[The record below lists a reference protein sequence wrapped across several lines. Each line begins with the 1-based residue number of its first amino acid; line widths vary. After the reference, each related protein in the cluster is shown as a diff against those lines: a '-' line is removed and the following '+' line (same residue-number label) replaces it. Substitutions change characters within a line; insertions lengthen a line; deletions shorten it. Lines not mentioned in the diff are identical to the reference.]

1 MNRLC
6 IEGFQNIV
14 LAIFYLFYVICDQHY
29 SGDLSI
35 EASLKEP
42 TYDISIKAV
51 KLKKL
56 VQMYQVLQ

>member
-1 MNRLC
+1 MSPFI
-6 IEGFQNIV
+6 IERFQNIF
-14 LAIFYLFYVICDQHY
+14 LALFYLFYVICDQHY

-35 EASLKEP
+35 EESLKEP